1 MTIEYENHLM
11 LSDRGDTLGL
21 VILGASQAY
30 DDYLLVARSLQFSV
44 LKALAGV
51 I

>member
-1 MTIEYENHLM
+1 M

-21 VILGASQAY
+21 VILASRAY
-30 DDYLLVARSLQFSV
+30 DDYLLVARNLSNSRFLE
-44 LKALAGV
+44 ALAGV